1 MSACTSLKD
10 RHHDEWDR
18 PVEPLDPYGPGN
30 EIVDDVTDHTKLVT
44 GNGDDVTHE

>member
-44 GNGDDVTHE
+44 GKGDDVTDE